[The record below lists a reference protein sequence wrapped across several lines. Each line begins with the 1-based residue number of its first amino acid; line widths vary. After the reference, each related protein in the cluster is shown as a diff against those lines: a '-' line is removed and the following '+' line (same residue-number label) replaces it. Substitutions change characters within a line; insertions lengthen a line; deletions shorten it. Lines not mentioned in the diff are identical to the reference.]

1 METNLYP
8 TLVLRKNV
16 QIMIVVLGFLQQ
28 QYRNINE
35 IKKKCNCHSQ
45 GKYNFRKDYWIGS
58 DCLRAKAHPIIQNQ
72 SSALVKN

>member
-35 IKKKCNCHSQ
+35 IKKNVIVTVKLNIIFA
-45 GKYNFRKDYWIGS
+45 KIIGS
-58 DCLRAKAHPIIQNQ
+58 EAI
-72 SSALVKN
+72 V